1 MDWKEIDEKLIR
13 RGELVLDL
21 DFLEKYEEELEAMNK
36 DKEGKRFTL
45 TCSHIRFLGVVRYL
59 FSMPY
64 RQLEGFARALNR
76 LVPRLPSGD
85 YSGLRRRILGLD
97 LSPYMEL
104 GDFDFREPMVIAVDS
119 TGISVH
125 RAGGWVERVHGK
137 KKRYVKIHF
146 AVNVETGEVVAM
158 EVTTD
163 DVHDSRVFSRLLEE
177 AEMRGNVVKAIGD
190 GAFDSSDIY
199 ELLESK
205 GIEAVIKPRRNSR
218 LDAPSKARRR
228 AVRMYR
234 RLGHGG
240 WARLKGYG
248 RRWMV
253 ETAYSTFKRVFGEHC
268 MAKTLGNIA
277 KELVAKATIYNF
289 LVNL

>member
-1 MDWKEIDEKLIR
+1 
-13 RGELVLDL
+13 
-21 DFLEKYEEELEAMNK
+21 
-36 DKEGKRFTL
+36 
-45 TCSHIRFLGVVRYL
+45 
-59 FSMPY
+59 
-64 RQLEGFARALNR
+64 
-76 LVPRLPSGD
+76 
-85 YSGLRRRILGLD
+85 
-97 LSPYMEL
+97 MEL